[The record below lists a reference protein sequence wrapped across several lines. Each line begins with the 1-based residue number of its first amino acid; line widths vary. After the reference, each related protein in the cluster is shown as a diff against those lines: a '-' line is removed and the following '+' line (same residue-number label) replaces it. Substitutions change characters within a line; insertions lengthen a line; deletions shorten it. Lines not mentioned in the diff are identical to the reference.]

1 MTAPAPPLLS
11 ARGITQRFGD
21 LVANDRVDLDVRAGE
36 VHALLGEN
44 GAGKSTL
51 MKVLYGVN
59 HPTAGTVTV
68 DGAPLELG
76 STAAARAAG
85 IGMVFQD
92 LRLVPAF
99 TVVEN
104 VELAVGG
111 GPGRLDLSAR
121 RRQIVEAGE
130 RYGIPVDPDRRVRD
144 LSLSERQQTEI
155 LRALLLGA
163 RVLILDEPTS
173 ALAPQEVDALLTL
186 VDELRTAGLGVVLIT
201 HKRPEVRKI
210 ADRATVLRGGK
221 LVLSGID
228 PATLSDDELIE
239 AMVGSVP
246 PPLPADRPAVNGAEA
261 RLVVDGI
268 SVRGN
273 DGRLAVKGASFEVRA
288 GELVGV
294 AGVSGNGQ
302 RELLEAVLGVRPLAG
317 GSVHLDGVAIDR
329 AEPALA
335 LGAGAVGVPEDPVA
349 DAVVP
354 GLDVLEHLVLGGQGI
369 PRAGFKVDW
378 RAARSRLA
386 GRDEPQRLNLT
397 SLDRQVAS
405 LSGGNVQRVVLT
417 RAFLADD
424 ACLMA
429 VAYPSRGLDV
439 ASVRATQQLL
449 LERRAAG
456 VGILMVSEDL
466 DELLLMAD
474 RLVVLHHGEV
484 AGIVDPATTDRQQ
497 IGRLML
503 QGAAA

>member
-1 MTAPAPPLLS
+1 MSERPPEPLLS

-21 LVANDRVDLDVRAGE
+21 LVANDAVDLDVHAGE

-59 HPTAGTVTV
+59 HPDDGTVTV
-68 DGAPLELG
+68 DGSPLELG
-76 STAAARAAG
+76 STSAARAAG

-111 GPGRLDLSAR
+111 GLGRLDLGAR
-121 RRQIVEAGE
+121 RREIADAGE

-173 ALAPQEVDALLTL
+173 ALAPQEVDALLAL
-186 VDELRTAGLGVVLIT
+186 VDELRGAGLGVVIIT
-201 HKRPEVRKI
+201 HKLGEVRKI
-210 ADRATVLRGGK
+210 ADRATVLRGGRV
-221 LVLSGID
+221 VLGGVD
-228 PATLSDDELIE
+228 PSTLSNDELVE

-246 PPLPADRPAVNGAEA
+246 PPLPASRTAVGSDA

-302 RELLEAVLGVRPLAG
+302 RELLEAVLGVRPLVG

-329 AEPALA
+329 PDPAVA
-335 LGAGAVGVPEDPVA
+335 LEAGAVGVPEDPVA

-369 PRAGFKVDW
+369 PRAGLKVDW
-378 RAARSRLA
+378 RAARERLA
-386 GRDEPQRLNLT
+386 GRREPERLNLAA
-397 SLDRQVAS
+397 LDRQVAS

-439 ASVRATQQLL
+439 ASVRATQELL

-484 AGIVDPATTDRQQ
+484 AGVVDPATTDRQQ

-503 QGAAA
+503 QGAA